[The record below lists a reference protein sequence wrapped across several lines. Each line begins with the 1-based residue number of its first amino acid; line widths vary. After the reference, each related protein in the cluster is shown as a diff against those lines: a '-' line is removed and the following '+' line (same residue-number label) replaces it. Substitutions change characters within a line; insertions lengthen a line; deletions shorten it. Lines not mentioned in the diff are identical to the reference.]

1 MSTSA
6 NPSTEVVE
14 GYDAEQL
21 ITFLKGKDFGLK
33 NKEYKIF
40 RRERINGRQFLKLTR
55 ERLLTHPYNFPGG
68 PTEDLEDL
76 IDELNKQSRFNQIV

>member
-55 ERLLTHPYNFPGG
+55 ERLLAHPYNFPGG

-76 IDELNKQSRFNQIV
+76 IDELNKQSKFNQIV